1 MNGSENLTQQVQEL
15 TKGSTS
21 VSVDARPIQGM
32 VTESNA
38 AGGPGITLGSSSGS
52 RDAPETVSH
61 RFFVHT
67 PNASPN
73 VSFARSLGLE
83 MAPSGYEVK
92 SGPPFNTTNVP
103 GAMWWVM
110 SAPRL
115 RSFPSRCR
123 LGVLQLLGQIWHCV
137 SSSVCR
143 EWLSVLTR
151 Q

>member
-1 MNGSENLTQQVQEL
+1 VYTNGSEDLTQQVQEL

-32 VTESNA
+32 VTEANA
-38 AGGPGITLGSSSGS
+38 AREPGIIFSSFSGS

-61 RFFVHT
+61 RFFVHN

-83 MAPSGYEVK
+83 MAPSRYEVK

-103 GAMWWVM
+103 GCYVVGDVGSPIKIVSLALSGGSLAAAGPNME
-110 SAPRL
+110 L
-115 RSFPSRCR
+115 R
-123 LGVLQLLGQIWHCV
+123 
-137 SSSVCR
+137 
-143 EWLSVLTR
+143 
-151 Q
+151 